1 VRIRAG
7 LSLIAHNR
15 YCQFRVNERFYFTSF
30 ITVRHSNIYIYIL
43 CLSVCLYP
51 TNVKTAK
58 SIGPKFE
65 KFASNKIPFSLNVE
79 NHKIYL
85 IKSAIFGLY
94 LFYNVYKEKMFTIE
108 IEDVRFA
115 LKALFFIIYISPF

>member
-1 VRIRAG
+1 MRIRAG

-15 YCQFRVNERFYFTSF
+15 YCQFRVNERVLLPSDTQ
-30 ITVRHSNIYIYIL
+30 IYIL